1 MTDTHPGLYS
11 TTPSRKSNDNG
22 ICSFFYV
29 GEDNILAAS
38 YGKYVK
44 QVSKSTHLLP
54 FFGTDYGLCSLI
66 KPQITFNVSLEKL
79 PFDTLMKNYSSK
91 IQPGDYFSHVRN
103 CMFSHMMRLLLLP
116 PQDDEIN
123 LSNSLRA
130 MFCNL
135 RKLNYALFD
144 LMQEFNLEKGT
155 CVTFSFLHGQGKT
168 VMVV

>member
-1 MTDTHPGLYS
+1 MTNKPLYYPHHGVLAIIMVS
-11 TTPSRKSNDNG
+11 F
-22 ICSFFYV
+22 CSFFYV

-91 IQPGDYFSHVRN
+91 IQPGIQTAAII
-103 CMFSHMMRLLLLP
+103 LW
-116 PQDDEIN
+116 
-123 LSNSLRA
+123 
-130 MFCNL
+130 
-135 RKLNYALFD
+135 
-144 LMQEFNLEKGT
+144 
-155 CVTFSFLHGQGKT
+155 
-168 VMVV
+168 

>member
-1 MTDTHPGLYS
+1 MAIECINGLCIGQIGTIYLAKYVGEITKKREEKFLKILKISAWLLEVIIERVCLTNKWCHMTNKPLYYPRHGRAIIMVS
-11 TTPSRKSNDNG
+11 F
-22 ICSFFYV
+22 CSFFYV

-91 IQPGDYFSHVRN
+91 IQPGIQTAAII
-103 CMFSHMMRLLLLP
+103 LW
-116 PQDDEIN
+116 
-123 LSNSLRA
+123 
-130 MFCNL
+130 
-135 RKLNYALFD
+135 
-144 LMQEFNLEKGT
+144 
-155 CVTFSFLHGQGKT
+155 
-168 VMVV
+168 

>member
-91 IQPGDYFSHVRN
+91 IQPGDYVFLSCSKLHV
-103 CMFSHMMRLLLLP
+103 FPH
-116 PQDDEIN
+116 DEAIATATT
-123 LSNSLRA
+123 R
-130 MFCNL
+130 
-135 RKLNYALFD
+135 
-144 LMQEFNLEKGT
+144 
-155 CVTFSFLHGQGKT
+155 
-168 VMVV
+168 